1 MFLGGGLDLVY
12 MKKYLFIILL
22 TGICSCASN
31 KSADIILIIPTYTM
45 NSNQPWAEAVAVK
58 NNKIIFVGNKK
69 ETLLY
74 KNESTHLIE
83 NPNGM
88 VLPGFIDS
96 HVHLLWGGI
105 EMSECYLHNLQTE
118 EEIYNTIKAYI
129 KRNPN
134 IEWIRGSGWLL
145 PVFPNGNP
153 LKEWL
158 DKINVDKPIYLLS
171 ADGHSAWVNSK
182 ALDLAGI
189 NEKTQDPPNGV
200 IERYPNS
207 REPSGILR
215 EDAMALVH
223 SLLPPYKKSQF
234 DRALEI
240 SVKEANKFGITTIL
254 DAGTE
259 AYPARKTIPG
269 VFDGLD
275 AYREASKN
283 NDISIR
289 VASSQYAHPEHW
301 RDDLEILK
309 KRRFQNEFGSM
320 NIVKIFI
327 DGVIEGG
334 TAALIEPYLGT
345 DNYGILIWNP
355 DTLNKAVSEYEKA
368 GFQVHVHATGDRG
381 IRYSL
386 DAFEYARK
394 YTGFVDP
401 RHIICHTQL
410 VHPDDIGRFG
420 TLNVISSFQALWA
433 YPDKYIN
440 DLTLP
445 RLGKPRS
452 DWNYPINSIIKA
464 GGRIAGG
471 SDWTVSSLNPLD
483 AIEVAITR
491 KEPGNKNGE
500 ALIPEEAV
508 TLETILNAYT
518 LGGAYSLYIEDKVG
532 SIEVDKLA
540 DIVILDRNLF
550 KIHDYEIHQALVDY
564 TIFNGKIIY
573 KRY

>member
-1 MFLGGGLDLVY
+1 
-12 MKKYLFIILL
+12 MKKYIFIILL
-22 TGICSCASN
+22 AGFWCCGNII
-31 KSADIILIIPTYTM
+31 KSADIIIIIPSYTM
-45 NSNQPWAEAVAVK
+45 NSDQPWAEAIAIQ

-69 ETLLY
+69 EALLY
-74 KNESTHLIE
+74 KNNSTLLIE
-83 NPNGM
+83 DPNGM

-96 HVHLLWGGI
+96 HVHLIWGGI
-105 EMSECYLHNLQTE
+105 EMIECHLHNLETE
-118 EEIYNTIKAYI
+118 DQIYNAIKDYI

-153 LKEWL
+153 FKELL
-158 DKINVDKPIYLLS
+158 DEISLEKPMYLLS
-171 ADGHSAWVNSK
+171 SDGHSAWVNSK
-182 ALDLAGI
+182 ALELAGI
-189 NEKTQDPPNGV
+189 NEKTNDPPNGV

-207 REPSGILR
+207 REPSGVLR

-223 SLLPPYKKSQF
+223 SLLPPYTKFQY

-259 AYPARKTIPG
+259 VYPSRKTIPREY
-269 VFDGLD
+269 DGLD
-275 AYREASKN
+275 AYREASN
-283 NDISIR
+283 NKDISIR
-289 VASSQYAHPEHW
+289 VASSQYAHPNSWKE
-301 RDDLEILK
+301 DLSILK
-309 KRRFQNEFGSM
+309 KRRFHNEFGSM

-334 TAALIEPYLGT
+334 TAALIDPYLGT
-345 DNYGILIWNP
+345 TNYGMLNWDP
-355 DTLNKAVSEYEKA
+355 DTLNRAVAEYEKE
-368 GFQVHVHATGDRG
+368 GFQVHVHAIGDQG

-386 DAFEYARK
+386 DAFEYARG
-394 YTGFVDP
+394 YTGFVNQ
-401 RHIICHTQL
+401 RHMICHTQL
-410 VHPDDIGRFG
+410 VHPDDIDRFSR
-420 TLNVISSFQALWA
+420 LNIISSFQALWA
-433 YPDKYIN
+433 YPDKYIK

-452 DWNYPINSIIKA
+452 NWIYPINSIVKA

-483 AIEVAITR
+483 AMEVAVTR

-532 SIEVDKLA
+532 SIEVGKLA
-540 DIVILDRNLF
+540 DIVVLDRNLF
-550 KIHDYEIHQALVDY
+550 KISDYEIHQAKVDF
-564 TIFNGKIIY
+564 TIFNGKIIHE
-573 KRY
+573 RN